1 MQKSKLILGIVIM
14 LTVTYLGLQIFEQ
27 ETAASFVRPAIIP
40 LLTLAYIFK
49 FKDISSYF
57 FLFLFSYSLSEIL
70 GTLGYFA
77 YENELI
83 DNFQYYTGNLLYLFA
98 YICLILEVYKHLN
111 IRKLIKQFPLHIL
124 ILLVL
129 DIYCVVLVS
138 KISITSGYMV
148 ENIEFII
155 EILYN
160 SSIML
165 LLTITLV
172 NYLSNDS
179 NKSMSLLIGSL
190 CILFSEVLQVAF
202 YYVKYIHIIEVVS
215 NIMLIIAFVLFY
227 TQSSMS
233 YSAANKFKTIDKL
246 EA

>member
-27 ETAASFVRPAIIP
+27 ETVASFVRPAIIP
-40 LLTLAYIFK
+40 LLTLAYVLK
-49 FKDISSYF
+49 FKEYSSFF
-57 FLFLFSYSLSEIL
+57 FLFLFSFSLSEII

-83 DNFQYYTGNLLYLFA
+83 DNFQYYTGNILYLLA
-98 YICLILEVYKHLN
+98 YIFLIFEVNKHLN
-111 IRKLIKQFPLHIL
+111 IRKLIKQFPIHIL
-124 ILLVL
+124 ILLIL
-129 DIYCVVLVS
+129 DVYCVVLVS
-138 KISITSGYMV
+138 KISITGGYM
-148 ENIEFII
+148 ENIIEFII

-160 SSIML
+160 CSIML

-179 NKSMSLLIGSL
+179 NKAMSLLIGAL

-202 YYVKYIHIIEVVS
+202 YYVKYIHILEVAA
-215 NIMLIIAFVLFY
+215 NIMLIVAFILFY

-233 YSAANKFKTIDKL
+233 YIKENGFKTFDKL